1 MHSYTPN
8 NLEHIKDIFEEKT
21 GVVLTRKR
29 PRVKIRS
36 ALILAAVLGCLTVST
51 MAAQGIFSVLDGD
64 DLALSST
71 YEGDGVITVL
81 VENKSDKPLKF
92 QPQLRLSR
100 WTTSEVIE
108 PLSDNI
114 SFDNTTVPARSTQT
128 MTIDLSDAYDIKTL
142 EDPLT
147 DDWYYLTL
155 TNNNFIFGQD
165 WFCSVDFA
173 ENAHTPIEYP
183 EQPQPD
189 AAVLSSIQERLRP
202 YFEKSSVDVQD
213 RRVGEAAYVQNYT
226 ELLADLKDTIVS
238 PVSPV
243 LPGNRINIE
252 EPYLTVGPPADGI
265 IFDDSIPAGEQ
276 AKLTWQNWFARDGY
290 FKLICRQQEY
300 ALQLSAVLASENGQS
315 DALVPMLYV
324 LTYEKADAV
333 DDAYAFIY
341 GQLLTFEQMEEYKVY
356 EDDTYVCYEV
366 SPLMYSDFMTY
377 AEEYVNT
384 CTSVQWNE
392 AGKQRLMNI
401 YQYYKENLNAL
412 FVYR

>member
-21 GVVLTRKR
+21 GVVLTPKR
-29 PRVKIRS
+29 PCFKIRS

-189 AAVLSSIQERLRP
+189 AAVLSRIQERLRP